1 MLRQYRAI
9 KAKYGDAILFF
20 RLGDFYEMFYED
32 AELASRELEITLTSR
47 EAGKGQRMP
56 MCGVP
61 YHAAEIYIGRLVKNG
76 HKVAICEQLEDP
88 KLTKGIV
95 KRDVIRVVTPG
106 TVTDLSILEEKAN
119 NYIMAIILDRDRGR
133 DREGAGLAACDVST
147 GEFLVTEITGDDVER
162 RLVNEIARIQPAECL
177 VGPGVRE
184 SENLWGFL
192 SGFTGL
198 PCTDYDAG
206 HFAPGPARRVLLDH
220 FRIASLEAF
229 GIDDRSTLAVGAAG
243 ALMAYLGE
251 TQKSSLGHIAELK
264 VYSTAGYMTMN
275 ASTRRN
281 LELTENARD
290 GSRKGSLL
298 SVLDLTITP
307 MGGRLL
313 RKWIEQPSLDL
324 GEINRRLSAVEEFVN
339 SLVLREDLRRLL
351 RDVRDMERLVGRVSC
366 GLGSARDLVA
376 LDASLNVLPDI
387 KRALGG
393 CTSPALRSLLS
404 RFDDLGDI
412 HDLLEKALVSDP
424 PATVREGGMI
434 RDGYDPDL
442 DRLRR
447 VKNEGK
453 MWIAS
458 LEARERERTG
468 IKSLKVGY
476 NQVFGYYIEVTRPN
490 LHLVPGDYIRKQTMA
505 NAERF
510 ITPELKEFE
519 SQVLGAEERIIEIEY
534 ALFVDIRDRVSA
546 QAERILG
553 VARLVAELDVFASLA
568 EVAERRGY
576 VKPEVNAGDS
586 IIIRDGRHPVVEAM
600 LDGVFVPNDTVIIPA
615 ENQIMLI
622 TGPNM
627 AGKSTYIRQV
637 ALIVIMAQMG
647 SFVPASEATIGIVDQ
662 VLTRIGAGDDVSA
675 GYSTFMVEMIETRE
689 HLVAAAR
696 RRIRA
701 GSGSGPGHSLVLVDE
716 LGRGTSTYDGIA
728 IAQAYVEAM
737 ARAGGCKV
745 LFSTHF
751 HELTRLEGEIDGV
764 RNYHME
770 TVVREG
776 RPVFLYKIAPGP
788 VARSFG
794 INVARMAGFDAAF
807 CRRAEQILKDLER
820 RNPERLQL
828 SLFGMVEAASQ
839 MESRGQR
846 DDQGAPVG
854 IDGSITGDGA
864 VGDAPADEGSK
875 GGAQCDGTGRGE
887 AEWEIEILDYI
898 RNLDI
903 DNLTPVE
910 ALQKLHELQQR
921 LRAAGQV
928 D

>member
-1 MLRQYRAI
+1 MLRQYKAI
-9 KAKYGDAILFF
+9 KEQYSDAILFF

-61 YHAAEIYIGRLVKNG
+61 YHAAEMYIGKLVKNG
-76 HKVAICEQLEDP
+76 HKVAICEQVEDP
-88 KLTKGIV
+88 RLAKGIV
-95 KRDVIRVVTPG
+95 RREVIRVVTPG
-106 TVTDLSILEEKAN
+106 TVTDFSMLEEKVN
-119 NYIMAIILDRDRGR
+119 NYIAAIALDRGK
-133 DREGAGLAACDVST
+133 AGLAACDVLT
-147 GEFLVTEITGDDVER
+147 GEFIVTEITGEDVER
-162 RLVNEIARIQPAECL
+162 RLVNEIARIEPSECL

-184 SENLWGFL
+184 NERLHEFL
-192 SGFTGL
+192 SGLRGL
-198 PCTDYDAG
+198 SCTYYGAE
-206 HFAPGPARRVLLDH
+206 HFSPGTARRVLLEH
-220 FRIASLEAF
+220 FQVASLEAF
-229 GIDDRSTLAVGAAG
+229 GIHDPDSSRDSRDTSGLAVSVAG
-243 ALMAYLGE
+243 ALMAYLRE
-251 TQKSSLGHIAELK
+251 TQKSSLAHIVELK
-264 VYSTAGYMTMN
+264 VYSTANYMTMN
-275 ASTRRN
+275 ASTRRS

-298 SVLDLTITP
+298 SVLDLTVTP

-313 RKWIEQPSLDL
+313 RRWIEQPSLDL
-324 GEINRRLSAVEEFVN
+324 DEINRRLSAVEEFVGN
-339 SLVLREDLRRLL
+339 LMLRDDLRRLL
-351 RDVRDMERLVGRVSC
+351 KDIRDIERLIGRISC

-376 LDASLNVLPDI
+376 LSTSLGALPGI
-387 KRALGG
+387 KMALQG
-393 CTSPALRSLLS
+393 CDSPALEGIAS
-404 RFDDLGDI
+404 RFDDLKDI
-412 HDLLEKALVSDP
+412 HDLLDKSLVSDP

-434 RDGYDPDL
+434 RDGYDAEL

-453 MWIAS
+453 TWIAD

-490 LHLVPGDYIRKQTMA
+490 LHLVPEDYIRKQTMA

-534 ALFVDIRDRVSA
+534 NLFVDIRDKVSA
-546 QAERILG
+546 QAERILK
-553 VARLVAELDVFASLA
+553 VATLIAELDVFASLA

-576 VKPEVNAGDS
+576 VRPEVNAGDS
-586 IIIRDGRHPVVEAM
+586 IIIKDGRHPVVEAM
-600 LDGVFVPNDTVIIPA
+600 LDGVFVPNDTVLIPQ
-615 ENQIMLI
+615 ENQVMLI

-647 SFVPASEATIGIVDQ
+647 SFVPAREARIGIVDQ

-675 GYSTFMVEMIETRE
+675 GYSTFMMEMIEARE

-696 RRIRA
+696 RRPRPGA
-701 GSGSGPGHSLVLVDE
+701 GQHADRLPKHSLVLVDE

-751 HELTRLEGEIDGV
+751 HELTRLEGEVEGV

-770 TVVREG
+770 TVVEEG
-776 RPVFLYKIAPGP
+776 KPVFLYKIAPGP

-828 SLFGMVEAASQ
+828 SFFDMAAPFDMAVPAERVELAEQLKSAQQEGECDQRGIGGGDAAAAG
-839 MESRGQR
+839 E
-846 DDQGAPVG
+846 A
-854 IDGSITGDGA
+854 GDGGIM
-864 VGDAPADEGSK
+864 GDCAGQEV
-875 GGAQCDGTGRGE
+875 
-887 AEWEIEILDYI
+887 LDCI
-898 RNLDI
+898 RDLDL
-903 DNLTPVE
+903 DNMTPIQ
-910 ALQKLHELQQR
+910 ALQRLHELRQKL
-921 LRAAGQV
+921 LR
-928 D
+928 